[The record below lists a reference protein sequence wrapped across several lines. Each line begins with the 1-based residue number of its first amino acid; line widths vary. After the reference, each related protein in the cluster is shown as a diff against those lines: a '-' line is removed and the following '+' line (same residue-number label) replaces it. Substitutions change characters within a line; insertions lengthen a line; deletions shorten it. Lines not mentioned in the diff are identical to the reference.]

1 MQMILGKFIFG
12 LRETGVAY
20 QQVQRTTAQRWS
32 QHERVGRRAAQQ
44 HLGAGDDDIT
54 LPGVIMP
61 ELCGNLSPLSLTYL
75 RKMMAEGKPQQLIV
89 VSASGLIG
97 DMMGKW
103 IILSVDETQQE
114 LLGNAPRKIE
124 FSVKL
129 RKVDEDDSVMGRLLN
144 AINVF

>member
-44 HLGAGDDDIT
+44 HLGPGDDDIT

-61 ELCGNLSPLSLTYL
+61 EICGNLSPLSLVYL

-89 VSASGLIG
+89 VSSTGLVG

-103 IILSVDETQQE
+103 IVLGVDETQQE
-114 LLGNAPRKIE
+114 LLGNLPRKIE

-129 RKVDEDDSVMGRLLN
+129 RKVDEDDSVLGRLIN
-144 AINVF
+144 ALG